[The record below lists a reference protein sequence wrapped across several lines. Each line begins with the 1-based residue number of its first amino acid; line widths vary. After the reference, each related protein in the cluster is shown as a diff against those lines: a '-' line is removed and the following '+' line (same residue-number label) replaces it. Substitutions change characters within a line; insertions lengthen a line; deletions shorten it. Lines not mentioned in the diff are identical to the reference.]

1 MTNEYYPY
9 NLLAAIFEDKPEEMP
24 TELTT
29 DHRAGL
35 DYALSTLEHRE
46 QEVLRLRFREKKGRP
61 SIGKEFDIGQER
73 VRQIENK
80 AVKRMRYPQRL
91 NFIKYGVAGYFQ
103 RVRTA
108 EYKKGYELGYEKG
121 YEDCAADQENG
132 VTRNGYDIALMNL
145 PLDSIGLDI
154 RPYNCLLRSGCH
166 TVGDCVRLNH
176 EQISRMRNL
185 GVKSA
190 DMIAKALHHLDI
202 YNSAWDKFII
212 QPKETEG

>member
-1 MTNEYYPY
+1 MTKEFYPY
-9 NLLAAIFEDKPEEMP
+9 NLLAVVFEDKPEELP
-24 TELTT
+24 KELSS
-29 DHRAGL
+29 DHFAGL
-35 DYALSTLEHRE
+35 DYALSTLEPRD
-46 QEVLRLRFREKKGRP
+46 QEVLRLRFREKKSRAA
-61 SIGKEFDIGQER
+61 IGKEFDIGQER

-80 AVKRMRYPQRL
+80 AIKRMKYPQRL

-108 EYKKGYELGYEKG
+108 EYKRGYELGYEKG
-121 YEDCAADQENG
+121 YEDCTADQENG

-154 RPYNCLLRSGCH
+154 RPYNCLLRTGCK
-166 TVGDCVRLNH
+166 TVGDCIRLDY

-190 DMIAKALHHLDI
+190 NLIAQALHRLDI
-202 YNSAWDKFII
+202 HNSAWDKFII
-212 QPKETEG
+212 QPEETEV